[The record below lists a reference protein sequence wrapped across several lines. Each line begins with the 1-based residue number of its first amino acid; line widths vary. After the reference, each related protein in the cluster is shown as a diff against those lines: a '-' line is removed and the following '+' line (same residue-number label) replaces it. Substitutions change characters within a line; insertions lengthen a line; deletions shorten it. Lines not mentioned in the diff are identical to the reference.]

1 MVNIYNNIFQYAKEY
16 ITTNS
21 TYDPYVLKAT
31 PEESKVF
38 PLVIITQTNDYFRD
52 ETLKK
57 TEKQNVLS
65 YEINIFAKDTT
76 VNRQTIIEELVYIV
90 NDVFEN
96 KIGFR
101 RIQAESIPNIDLSV
115 DRFVLEYEGVFDEK
129 TNKIFRK

>member
-1 MVNIYNNIFQYAKEY
+1 MVNIYDDIFQYAKEY

-38 PLVIITQTNDYFRD
+38 PLVIITQVNDYLRD

-57 TEKQNVLS
+57 TEKQNVIS
-65 YEINIFAKDTT
+65 YEIEIFAQDTT
-76 VNRQTIIEELVYIV
+76 VNRQTIVEELVKLV
-90 NDVFEN
+90 NDVFEDD
-96 KIGFR
+96 IGLR
-101 RIQAESIPNIDLSV
+101 RTQATPIPNIDLSV
-115 DRFVLEYEGVFDEK
+115 ERFLMEYEGVFDEK